1 MKVRTAAEVPAAVR
15 GTRAA
20 REAQQEYEGFIR
32 AINSDVGEL
41 QLSAGEKPRG
51 VKVRLRRAASRLGR
65 EIDTWEADGRVL
77 LPPGYQTRPSKE
89 ERQLAR
95 WL

>member
-1 MKVRTAAEVPAAVR
+1 MPTMKVRSAAEVPAAVR
-15 GTRAA
+15 GTKAA

-41 QLSAGEKPRG
+41 QLSAGERPRG

-65 EIDTWEADGRVL
+65 EIDIWEADGRVYFRL
-77 LPPGYQTRPSKE
+77 ATRRGRPRKA
-89 ERQLAR
+89 AR
-95 WL
+95 S